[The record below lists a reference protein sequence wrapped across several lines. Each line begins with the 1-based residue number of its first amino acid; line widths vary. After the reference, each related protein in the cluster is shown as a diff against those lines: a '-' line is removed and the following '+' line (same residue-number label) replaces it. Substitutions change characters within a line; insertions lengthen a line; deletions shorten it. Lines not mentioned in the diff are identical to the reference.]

1 MTQTRRMSA
10 AGTAAGTAIL
20 FTTAT
25 LANYLVLPLWGLHPS
40 PTDSLSIA
48 LFYTGL
54 SLAQGYPIRRFFNWL
69 NTRKDPFK

>member
-10 AGTAAGTAIL
+10 VETAAGTAIR
-20 FTTAT
+20 FT
-25 LANYLVLPLWGLHPS
+25 
-40 PTDSLSIA
+40 
-48 LFYTGL
+48 TGL

>member
-10 AGTAAGTAIL
+10 VETIAGTAIR
-20 FTTAT
+20 FTIAT
-25 LANYLVLPLWGLHPS
+25 LANYFVLPLWGLHPS

-48 LFYTGL
+48 LFYTAL

-69 NTRKDPFK
+69 ATRKAPFR